1 MPLPDPVTSAT
12 LPCSDGTTDEQSVR
26 RASTDVAASGER
38 AARRI
43 GSSLASA
50 GLAVWGRAL
59 PADTPTTYETRVEGN
74 CQRTI
79 TGQTKRL

>member
-12 LPCSDGTTDEQSVR
+12 LPCSDGTTEEQSVR

-38 AARRI
+38 AARRMAR

-50 GLAVWGRAL
+50 GLAVWGAAF
-59 PADTPTTYETRVEGN
+59 PANDG
-74 CQRTI
+74 RT
-79 TGQTKRL
+79 

>member
-12 LPCSDGTTDEQSVR
+12 LPCSDGTTDEEQSVR

-50 GLAVWGRAL
+50 GLAVWAG
-59 PADTPTTYETRVEGN
+59 
-74 CQRTI
+74 CFQRTMHTRRI
-79 TGQTKRL
+79 VECKIH

>member
-12 LPCSDGTTDEQSVR
+12 LPCSDGTTAAEQSVR

-38 AARRI
+38 AARRMAR

-50 GLAVWGRAL
+50 GLAVWGAAF
-59 PADTPTTYETRVEGN
+59 PANDG
-74 CQRTI
+74 RT
-79 TGQTKRL
+79 

>member
-12 LPCSDGTTDEQSVR
+12 LPCSDGTTDEEQSVR

-50 GLAVWGRAL
+50 GLAV
-59 PADTPTTYETRVEGN
+59 
-74 CQRTI
+74 
-79 TGQTKRL
+79 

>member
-12 LPCSDGTTDEQSVR
+12 LPCSDGTKEQSVR

-50 GLAVWGRAL
+50 GLAV
-59 PADTPTTYETRVEGN
+59 
-74 CQRTI
+74 
-79 TGQTKRL
+79 